1 MKRVVVESIESKLH
15 MHFHPKL
22 KLDIQPV
29 LIVDIEVETL
39 EDSGYLKGIFPKKV
53 RQILSFN
60 DYPIIGGLPSNAPAS
75 AKIINEFE

>member
-1 MKRVVVESIESKLH
+1 MESIDSKLQ

-39 EDSGYLKGIFPKKV
+39 EESGYLTGIFPKRV
-53 RQILSFN
+53 RQVLWFN
-60 DYPIIGGLPSNAPAS
+60 DYPNIGGLPSSAHAS